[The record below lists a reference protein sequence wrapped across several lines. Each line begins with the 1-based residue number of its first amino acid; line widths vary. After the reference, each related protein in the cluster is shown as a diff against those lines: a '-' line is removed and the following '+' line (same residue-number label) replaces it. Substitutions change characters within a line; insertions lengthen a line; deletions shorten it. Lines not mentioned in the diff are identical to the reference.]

1 MYSLYLD
8 AKFICLGLNLSL
20 QQSISLYRVFRRFRS
35 DGLFHRPSDI
45 KSYKPIG
52 LILSSIAMQLTPLP
66 SIWYQIYDA
75 STIRALATPVDIVV
89 VRYAQFFPI
98 YYYYCHLLSF
108 YSLQKFDNKVHNIEQ
123 LVTKQK
129 YGSLQK
135 TLFHKIWL
143 IRRETAFNL
152 KLPFSALMILFFLIF
167 SLYLAL
173 VLYCDFYYSIKGMN
187 NLTMPVMQR
196 VISATIC
203 FLFQVDTYIFK
214 HMALKIV
221 EHSIRVPRPSMSVCK
236 GNGMQFSVQFL
247 TV

>member
-1 MYSLYLD
+1 MSALQRTVLPTMCFLFRVHKNILKEIALTLLEDGKAQYFAICCYYSH
-8 AKFICLGLNLSL
+8 L
-20 QQSISLYRVFRRFRS
+20 QR
-35 DGLFHRPSDI
+35 
-45 KSYKPIG
+45 
-52 LILSSIAMQLTPLP
+52 
-66 SIWYQIYDA
+66 
-75 STIRALATPVDIVV
+75 
-89 VRYAQFFPI
+89 
-98 YYYYCHLLSF
+98 F

-143 IRRETAFNL
+143 IRRETAFNF
-152 KLPFSALMILFFLIF
+152 KLPFSALMILFFLLF

-173 VLYCDFYYSIKGMN
+173 VLYCDFYYPIKGMN

-221 EHSIRVPRPSMSVCK
+221 EHSIRVLRPNMSVCTR
-236 GNGMQFSVQFL
+236 QQLVVQCLVFDSL
-247 TV
+247 IVFGPISEGLQYRADPRRGSRKREASLLRPKISLISKWLGSHVSDIKLIRTDTTL